1 MRSMTGYGRCEMT
14 VEGMDI
20 SVEIKSVNHRFADYN
35 IRVPRYYGF
44 MEDKVKKFLQ
54 QHISRGKV
62 DVYVSISDKNE
73 DSKVISLN
81 SGLAEGYINAMREL
95 VEKYGVKDD
104 ISASSISRF
113 SDIFD
118 VEYKEEDED
127 TIFARVIPALEEA
140 TEHFINMRKR
150 EGEKL
155 TEDMLMRK
163 SIIEEKLAKVEEI
176 APNTVDDYKEK
187 LEARISEL
195 MDGITIDESR
205 VMTEIAIFADKLCVT
220 EETVRLHSHL
230 KEFEHILSKDEAA
243 GRRLDFLLQEMNR
256 EVNTMGSKCNDL
268 EIGRCV
274 VDMKTELEKIREQ
287 LQNLE

>member
-14 VEGMDI
+14 VDGMDV
-20 SVEIKSVNHRFADYN
+20 SVEIKSVNHRFADYS

-44 MEDKVKKFLQ
+44 MEELVKKFLQ
-54 QHISRGKV
+54 QYISRGKV
-62 DVYVSISDKNE
+62 DVYVSISDKND
-73 DSKVISLN
+73 DSKVITLN
-81 SGLAEGYINAMREL
+81 TAMAEGYINAMREL
-95 VEKYGVKDD
+95 VDKYGIKDD

-118 VEYKEEDED
+118 VEYKEEDEE
-127 TIFARVIPALEEA
+127 TIFARIIPALEEA
-140 TEHFINMRKR
+140 KEKFINMRKR
-150 EGEKL
+150 EGDKL
-155 TEDMLMRK
+155 TADMLMRK
-163 SIIEEKLAKVEEI
+163 AIIEEKLAKVEEL
-176 APNTVDDYKEK
+176 APNTVDEYKAK

-195 MDGITIDESR
+195 MEGITIDESR
-205 VMTEIAIFADKLCVT
+205 VMTEIAIYADKLCVT

-230 KEFEHILSKDEAA
+230 KEFEHILSKEEAA

-268 EIGRCV
+268 EIGKCV